1 MSSTRSWA
9 KERANSVMAFSSFSP
24 PWLAKAGEA
33 AAVISTLSRS
43 PMSFAGVRQMLPLTE
58 TRPSRMASL
67 AFTLEGKAA
76 VLTRYV
82 SSRMAMATQRYAES
96 YFGRCP
102 YRILWYVLLS
112 SRRLG
117 WGVNKTSGG
126 NVVGK

>member
-82 SSRMAMATQRYAES
+82 SSRVAIAAQRYAES

-102 YRILWYVLLS
+102 YPMVCFAIFAAAW
-112 SRRLG
+112 
-117 WGVNKTSGG
+117 
-126 NVVGK
+126 VGSEQNERW